1 MKFDTSLLINELN
14 QMPALARAAEA
25 IGFDGIWTA
34 ETAHD
39 AFLPLVLAAEHSQK
53 LSLGTSVALAF
64 PRSPAVLAYLA
75 WDLARFSQGRFVM
88 GLGTQT
94 NNHFQ

>member
-1 MKFDTSLLINELN
+1 MKFDAHLLVNELSY
-14 QMPALARAAEA
+14 MPVLTRAAEA
-25 IGFDGIWTA
+25 MGFDGIWTS

-53 LSLGTSVALAF
+53 LSLGTSIAIAF

-75 WDLARFSQGRFVM
+75 WDLARFSQGRFIL

>member
-1 MKFDTSLLINELN
+1 MKIDTSLLVSDLG
-14 QMPALARAAEA
+14 QMPALARQAEA
-25 IGFDGIWTA
+25 MGFDGLWTS

-39 AFLPLVLAAEHSQK
+39 AFLPLTLAAEHTQK
-53 LSLGTSVALAF
+53 MSLGTSIAVAF
-64 PRSPAVLAYLA
+64 PRSPAVLAYIA
-75 WDLARFSQGRFVM
+75 WDLARFSRGRFIL

>member
-1 MKFDTSLLINELN
+1 MKFDTTLLATDLSQIPQLTR
-14 QMPALARAAEA
+14 QAEA
-25 IGFDGIWTA
+25 IGFDGIWVA

-39 AFLPLVLAAEHSQK
+39 AFLPLTLAAEHSRH
-53 LSLGTSVALAF
+53 LSLGTSIALAF
-64 PRSPAVLAYLA
+64 SRSPAVLAYLA
-75 WDLARFSQGRFVM
+75 WDLARFSQGRFIM